1 MKNLL
6 PPSDEIIGS
15 ATVQAALDRMAAE
28 IEARLAG
35 RNPLVV
41 TVMNGGLI
49 FAGQLLPRL
58 GFALELSYVHVRR
71 YGHGTTGG
79 ELVWIAGPHETVT
92 GRTVLLLDDILDEGR
107 TLATIQARLLEQ
119 GAEEVLLA
127 AFAVKEREWPAQ
139 LCADFYGVRVP
150 DRFVFGFGMDVAG
163 AWRNLPS
170 IRALAQ
176 ATE

>member
-1 MKNLL
+1 MKNRL
-6 PPSDEIIGS
+6 PPSDEIASS
-15 ATVQAALDRMAAE
+15 ASVQAALDRMALE

-35 RNPLVV
+35 RDPLVV

-58 GFALELSYVHVRR
+58 EFALELSYVHVRR
-71 YGHGTTGG
+71 YGNETTGG
-79 ELVWIAGPHETVT
+79 ELVWIAGPHEPVT

-127 AFAVKEREWPAQ
+127 AFAVKERERPAQ
-139 LCADFYGVRVP
+139 LDADFYGVRVP

-163 AWRNLPS
+163 VWRNLPS

-176 ATE
+176 EPE

>member
-1 MKNLL
+1 MKNRL
-6 PPSDEIIGS
+6 PPSDEIVGS
-15 ATVQAALDRMAAE
+15 EAIQAALDRMAAE

-35 RNPLVV
+35 RNPMVV

-71 YGHGTTGG
+71 YGNGTTGG
-79 ELVWIAGPHETVT
+79 ELVWIAGPHEPVA

-119 GAEEVLLA
+119 GAEEVLIA
-127 AFAVKEREWPAQ
+127 AFAVKERALPAQ
-139 LCADFYGVRVP
+139 LCADFCGIRVP

-176 ATE
+176 AAE

>member
-1 MKNLL
+1 MNDVL
-6 PPSDEIIGS
+6 PHSDEVVSEAAI
-15 ATVQAALDRMAAE
+15 QAALDRMAFE
-28 IEARLAG
+28 IADRLAG

-71 YGHGTTGG
+71 YGQDTTGG
-79 ELVWIAGPHETVT
+79 ELVWIAGPHDSVT
-92 GRTVLLLDDILDEGR
+92 QRSVLLLDDILDEGR
-107 TLATIQARLLEQ
+107 TLATIRSRLLEQ
-119 GAEEVLLA
+119 GATEVLIA
-127 AFAVKEREWPAQ
+127 AFALKDRAAPAQ
-139 LCADFYGVRVP
+139 VQADFSGVRVP

-170 IRALAQ
+170 IRALPQGA
-176 ATE
+176 A